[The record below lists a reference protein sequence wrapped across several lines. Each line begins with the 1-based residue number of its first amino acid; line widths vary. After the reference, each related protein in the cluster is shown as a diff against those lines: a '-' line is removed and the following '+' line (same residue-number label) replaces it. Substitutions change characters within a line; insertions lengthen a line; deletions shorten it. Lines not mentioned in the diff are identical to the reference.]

1 MITISNLLI
10 SFLSVCLIFF
20 WDYNNYFINPRYF
33 FLILLFPLI
42 LQLFYQI
49 KNKKYF
55 FFLNFL
61 IVSFLIFAH
70 YFINIFLEN
79 KSIDYYIISSIS
91 FFLLI
96 YAITYF
102 YHGKI
107 ISNIDLIVKIFLI
120 FFIFTAFYSIFNY
133 QVDAPFFCGGIPS
146 FVNENFGRSMEGFAT
161 FFTRDSFRSTFDYNL
176 SFQHILFKENS
187 HLGMIAPGVII
198 YSINKLINKKNNIFN
213 YLIIILFIILCY
225 IKSSTTLLA
234 GTAISLLVIT
244 LFNFKSMPKKT
255 IFTFASI
262 FILINLVVFNSHE
275 CKIRFIPSYSGVDML
290 NNKITN
296 FTKEKLFKDIPKKDR
311 STLGSLSSGIF
322 FRSLLIVQ
330 KSLVDKPF
338 GWGFNRYSEGFD
350 RYNEANPP
358 KIDLYNHLNRLD
370 GMNNFNKIIVE
381 FGYLSLAIFLFI
393 MLYIKNTKINLEEKY
408 FFVPLIVTQM
418 IRGAGYFN
426 GGFSLIVLLM
436 IFSYINSR
444 KK

>member
-55 FFLNFL
+55 FLLNFL
-61 IVSFLIFAH
+61 IVSLLIFAH

-79 KSIDYYIISSIS
+79 KSIDFYIIYSIS

-133 QVDAPFFCGGIPS
+133 KEDAPFFCGGIPN
-146 FVNENFGRSMEGFAT
+146 FINENFGRSIDPY
-161 FFTRDSFRSTFDYNL
+161 RNTFDYNL
-176 SFQHILFKENS
+176 SFKHILFKENS

-225 IKSSTTLLA
+225 IKSSTTLLI
-234 GTAISLLVIT
+234 GTALSLLVIT

-262 FILINLVVFNSHE
+262 FILINLVIFNSLE
-275 CKIRFIPSYSGVDML
+275 CKTRFVPSYSGENLL

-296 FTKEKLFKDIPKKDR
+296 FTKEKLFKDTKKR
-311 STLGSLSSGIF
+311 GSQGSLSSGVF
-322 FRSLLIVQ
+322 FRSLLITQ

-338 GWGFNRYSEGFD
+338 GWGLNRYSEGFD

-358 KIDLYNHLNRLD
+358 KIDLYNYLNRLD

-381 FGYLSLAIFLFI
+381 FGYLSLALFLFI
-393 MLYIKNTKINLEEKY
+393 MLYIKNTKIDLEEKY
-408 FFVPLIVTQM
+408 FFIPLIVTQM

>member
-1 MITISNLLI
+1 
-10 SFLSVCLIFF
+10 
-20 WDYNNYFINPRYF
+20 
-33 FLILLFPLI
+33 
-42 LQLFYQI
+42 
-49 KNKKYF
+49 
-55 FFLNFL
+55 
-61 IVSFLIFAH
+61 
-70 YFINIFLEN
+70 
-79 KSIDYYIISSIS
+79 
-91 FFLLI
+91 
-96 YAITYF
+96 
-102 YHGKI
+102 
-107 ISNIDLIVKIFLI
+107 
-120 FFIFTAFYSIFNY
+120 
-133 QVDAPFFCGGIPS
+133 
-146 FVNENFGRSMEGFAT
+146 
-161 FFTRDSFRSTFDYNL
+161 
-176 SFQHILFKENS
+176 
-187 HLGMIAPGVII
+187 MIAPGVII

-225 IKSSTTLLA
+225 IKSSTTLLV
-234 GTAISLLVIT
+234 GTAISLLIIT

-262 FILINLVVFNSHE
+262 FILINLVVFNSFE
-275 CKIRFIPSYSGVDML
+275 CKTRFIPSYSDEDLL

-296 FTKEKLFKDIPKKDR
+296 FTEEKLFKDIPKKGR
-311 STLGSLSSGIF
+311 SALGSLSSGIF
-322 FRSLLIVQ
+322 FRSLLITQ

-338 GWGFNRYSEGFD
+338 GWGLNRYSEGFD

-408 FFVPLIVTQM
+408 FFIPLIVTQM

-426 GGFSLIVLLM
+426 GGFSLIALLM

>member
-20 WDYNNYFINPRYF
+20 WGYNNYFINPRYF

-55 FFLNFL
+55 FLLNFL
-61 IVSFLIFAH
+61 IVSLLIFAH

-79 KSIDYYIISSIS
+79 KSIDFYIIYSIS

-102 YHGKI
+102 YHDKI
-107 ISNIDLIVKIFLI
+107 ITNIDLIVKIFLI

-133 QVDAPFFCGGIPS
+133 KEDAPFFCGGIVSERFDRTIDP
-146 FVNENFGRSMEGFAT
+146 FRDT
-161 FFTRDSFRSTFDYNL
+161 FSNL
-176 SFQHILFKENS
+176 SFKHILFKENS

-225 IKSSTTLLA
+225 IKSSTTLLI
-234 GTAISLLVIT
+234 GTAVSLLIIT

-262 FILINLVVFNSHE
+262 FILINVVIFNSFE
-275 CKIRFIPSYSGVDML
+275 CKTRFVPSYSGEDL
-290 NNKITN
+290 FNNKITN
-296 FTKEKLFKDIPKKDR
+296 FTKEKLFKDTKK
-311 STLGSLSSGIF
+311 TEIQGSLSAGVF
-322 FRSLLIVQ
+322 FRSLLITQ

-338 GWGFNRYSEGFD
+338 GWGLNRYSEGFD

-358 KIDLYNHLNRLD
+358 KIDLYNYLNRLD

-381 FGYLSLAIFLFI
+381 FGYLSLALFLFI

-408 FFVPLIVTQM
+408 FFIPLIVTQM

-426 GGFSLIVLLM
+426 GGFSLIALLM